1 METSR
6 VTSRGQ
12 TTIPSKIRKSVG
24 IKSGD
29 ILMFIANG
37 DRVIMKKI
45 EPRTDEYLESIS
57 ETLNEWLSPEDEE
70 AWRDL

>member
-24 IKSGD
+24 INSGD

-37 DRVIMKKI
+37 DCVIMKKI
-45 EPRTDEYLESIS
+45 ESRTDEYLESIS

>member
-29 ILMFIANG
+29 ITY
-37 DRVIMKKI
+37 V
-45 EPRTDEYLESIS
+45 YS
-57 ETLNEWLSPEDEE
+57 ERRL
-70 AWRDL
+70 RDYEKD

>member
-6 VTSRGQ
+6 VTSKGQ

-29 ILMFIANG
+29 ILMFIASG
-37 DRVIMKKI
+37 DCVIMKKI
-45 EPRTDEYLESIS
+45 ESRADEYLESIS

>member
-37 DRVIMKKI
+37 DCVIMKK
-45 EPRTDEYLESIS
+45 D
-57 ETLNEWLSPEDEE
+57 
-70 AWRDL
+70 

>member
-6 VTSRGQ
+6 VTSKGQ
-12 TTIPSKIRKSVG
+12 TTIPASIRKAAN

-29 ILMFIANG
+29 LLMFTTEGNQ
-37 DRVIMKKI
+37 VTIMKI
-45 EPRTDEYLESIS
+45 ELPTDDYSDSVS
-57 ETLNEWLSPEDEE
+57 ETFSEWSSPEDEE